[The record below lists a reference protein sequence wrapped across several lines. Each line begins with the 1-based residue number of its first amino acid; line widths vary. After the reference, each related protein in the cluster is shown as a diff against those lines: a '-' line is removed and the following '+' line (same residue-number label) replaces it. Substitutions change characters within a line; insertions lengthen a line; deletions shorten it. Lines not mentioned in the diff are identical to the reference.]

1 MGCAFILGTC
11 LALKY
16 SDKKGIQMGIVA
28 DPNREILN
36 WFVAPFISWIYGV
49 DLKGA
54 VFFLAL

>member
-1 MGCAFILGTC
+1 LGCAFILGTC

-36 WFVAPFISWIYGV
+36 WFVAPFISWVYGV

-54 VFFLAL
+54 VFF